1 MGLYD
6 DDPGTGAPAAGAP
19 RSRHY
24 EDDPG
29 KPALQATETG
39 KQQSEMGWPSWLG
52 QGFGD
57 YLMATGKSF
66 SAGIAPR
73 LDAVLDVAKG
83 KGVPLPDPMLG
94 GTFGWKAQPDY
105 NTAIDAR
112 LKDLQERR
120 ERSPIATPLGDVSGG
135 VAAAGAMAPAKIGAG
150 IAGYGGGTVPARVAG
165 YGTEGAIF
173 GGVQGAGQT
182 FTGKPEDYLYNA
194 GKGAA
199 VGGAINAALAPLIP
213 KSAVTQRPGDPATGR
228 EIPVPPSADL
238 KTAYQGNYK
247 TLSQIPAT
255 YSMPHFARDL
265 AAAEQTM
272 LKGSAIPENATAV
285 YRVMENLRNGAYGWA
300 NRYGYIGPTQIE
312 AAGQALTG
320 MKNTTGAGEK
330 NGYAAGILRQT
341 FDRFLVNAPQSG
353 AVTSAPQFGQ
363 MAAEV
368 AQTARGNYA
377 AWARAGQVE
386 APLANAQRVERTKGT
401 PVGDQLVSEGN
412 RLLKTD
418 ATGAQPKLR
427 GWTPE
432 TKSQLE
438 TAITPTHAEWLANL
452 VGAKKGAV
460 AAGVG
465 GVVGGGTGAVG
476 GIAGG
481 PFGIATGGGVGSA
494 VGSAVGGGL
503 GRAAYGFGQ
512 RGLQNRWEEVAAAQR
527 ANSPLYRAQTQGSV
541 PVAGPG
547 MGPSGRAFVGAT
559 TVEGGT
565 PYDDGREALV
575 PSMMRQFTY

>member
-6 DDPGTGAPAAGAP
+6 DDPGAGAPAAGAP

-24 EDDPG
+24 DDDPG

-135 VAAAGAMAPAKIGAG
+135 VAAGGAMAPAKIGAG
-150 IAGYGGGTVPARVAG
+150 IAGYGGGTVPARIAG

-182 FTGKPEDYLYNA
+182 FTGNPADYAANA

-199 VGGAINAALAPLIP
+199 VSGAISGALAPLIP
-213 KSAVTQRPGDPATGR
+213 RSAVTMRPGDPATGR
-228 EIPVPPSADL
+228 AIAEPTRADL
-238 KTAYQGNYK
+238 RTAYTGNYK

-265 AAAEQTM
+265 AAAENR
-272 LKGSAIPENATAV
+272 LVREAVVPENAIGA
-285 YRVMENLRNGAYGWA
+285 YRILENLRNGVYGTA
-300 NRYGYIGPTQIE
+300 NRYGDIGPMQIE
-312 AAGQALTG
+312 AARQALSG
-320 MKNTTGAGEK
+320 MKNTTGTGEK
-330 NGYAAGILRQT
+330 NGYAANIVRQAL
-341 FDRFLVNAPQSG
+341 DRFQITAPQSG

-465 GVVGGGTGAVG
+465 GVVGGGSGAVG

-481 PFGIATGGGVGSA
+481 PAGIAAGGGIGSA

-547 MGPSGRAFVGAT
+547 MGPAGQAAVGAGT
-559 TVEGGT
+559 AELGT
-565 PYDDGREALV
+565 PYDDGRDALAWAA
-575 PSMMRQFTY
+575 MRGLMQ